1 MFLFMIFLCFFYDSA
16 RRVSAGVGRT
26 RRGGWEG
33 SGEVCRLRS
42 GPSRAAASKEAGGRS
57 PRAGQGSKRQV
68 CPACGRPC
76 DAEEGAFHVMNFA
89 MCARAAERS
98 LVVFLVMVS
107 ALFVG
112 LSACLLVL
120 LGAVISTSRQKS
132 GFLRRSQK

>member
-1 MFLFMIFLCFFYDSA
+1 
-16 RRVSAGVGRT
+16 
-26 RRGGWEG
+26 
-33 SGEVCRLRS
+33 
-42 GPSRAAASKEAGGRS
+42 
-57 PRAGQGSKRQV
+57 
-68 CPACGRPC
+68 
-76 DAEEGAFHVMNFA
+76 MNFA

-132 GFLRRSQK
+132 GFLRRSQKCLGLRC

>member
-1 MFLFMIFLCFFYDSA
+1 
-16 RRVSAGVGRT
+16 
-26 RRGGWEG
+26 
-33 SGEVCRLRS
+33 
-42 GPSRAAASKEAGGRS
+42 
-57 PRAGQGSKRQV
+57 
-68 CPACGRPC
+68 
-76 DAEEGAFHVMNFA
+76 MNFA

-120 LGAVISTSRQKS
+120 LAAVISTSRQKS